1 MEEHTV
7 LHAWKNRLAAIDPVV
22 DRDPVLP
29 FASITVSG
37 DASVL

>member
-1 MEEHTV
+1 MEEHPV
-7 LHAWKNRLAAIDPVV
+7 LHTWKDSLAAIDPVV

-29 FASITVSG
+29 FAAVTVSG

>member
-7 LHAWKNRLAAIDPVV
+7 LHTRKNRLAAVDPVV
-22 DRDPVLP
+22 DCDPVLP
-29 FASITVSG
+29 LAAVAVSG

>member
-1 MEEHTV
+1 MEKHPM
-7 LHAWKNRLAAIDPVV
+7 LHAGKDRLAAIDPVV

-29 FASITVSG
+29 FAAVTMSG